1 MNRRATGL
9 SISKAIPGF
18 INYKSAE
25 GLSPN
30 TIHSY
35 ERDLNL
41 WLTYQENIDISKV
54 ASRDIRDY
62 LNYLRIEYK
71 PRRITGNNDKKL
83 SPKTIRNVWVTLAS
97 FFAWASIEFEITNPI
112 KQVPAPKITVAPVE
126 PFSKEDIETLLK
138 ACDYCEEAQTIDRR
152 KFIMRR
158 PTAKRDRAIIL
169 TLLDTGLRA
178 SELCSLTVEDVDLKS
193 GKVIVKHGVRGGAK
207 GGKGRSVYL
216 GKVARRTLWRYLAE
230 REDGDDPNSPLFITK
245 SNRPLNKSAL
255 LQIINALGK
264 KAGVNKC
271 HPHRIRHTFA
281 ITYLRAGGDVF
292 TLQMLLGHS
301 SLDMVKRYVRI
312 ADIDVERAH
321 RKASPADN
329 WRL

>member
-9 SISKAIPGF
+9 TISKAIPGF

-30 TIHSY
+30 TIYSY

-41 WLTYQENIDISKV
+41 WLTYQEDLDISKV
-54 ASRDIRDY
+54 TSRDIRDY

-83 SPKTIRNVWVTLAS
+83 SPKTIRNVWATLAS
-97 FFAWASIEFEITNPI
+97 FFKWASIEFEITNPI
-112 KQVPAPKITVAPVE
+112 KQVRAPKITIAPVE
-126 PFSKEDIETLLK
+126 PFRKEDIEILLK

-152 KFIMRR
+152 KFKMRR

-169 TLLDTGLRA
+169 ALLDTGLRA

-193 GKVIVKHGVRGGAK
+193 GKVIVKQGAGGGAK
-207 GGKGRSVYL
+207 GGKGRIVYL
-216 GKVARRTLWRYLAE
+216 GKVARRTVWRYLAE
-230 REDGDDPNSPLFITK
+230 REDGDDPKSPLFTTK

-264 KAGVNKC
+264 KAGVKKC
-271 HPHRIRHTFA
+271 HPHRFRHTFA